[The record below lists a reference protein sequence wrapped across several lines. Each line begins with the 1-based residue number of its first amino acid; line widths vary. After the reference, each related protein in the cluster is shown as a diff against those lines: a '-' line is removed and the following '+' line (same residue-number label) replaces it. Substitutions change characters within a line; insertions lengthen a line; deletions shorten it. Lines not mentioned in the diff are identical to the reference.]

1 MAARTSSVRTPSHE
15 GKGPVE
21 HEDEDDEDEE
31 TRTRMRRMTTMILG
45 CLSLVMH
52 RFLHSSRNMY
62 LKLPFAIYVTMTY
75 IVSNDAYIV
84 IVGY

>member
-1 MAARTSSVRTPSHE
+1 
-15 GKGPVE
+15 
-21 HEDEDDEDEE
+21 
-31 TRTRMRRMTTMILG
+31 MTTMILG